1 MKLPRQNYNLSKVG
15 HDLQLNRYSVDR
27 ARIGLQIASIKFV
40 GTHHL
45 IVGKS
50 E

>member
-1 MKLPRQNYNLSKVG
+1 MKLPRQNYNFSKVG
-15 HDLQLNRYSVDR
+15 PDLQLNRYSVAR
-27 ARIGLQIASIKFV
+27 ARIDLQITAIKVV

-50 E
+50 R